1 MLESLLSIL
10 FWGLLALAGLL
21 SAGHALLNKRDP
33 RAALG
38 WVVLCL
44 VFPGVGAALYWLLG
58 VNRIRTLA
66 RDWQARGMGMHGRQP
81 DLCLWAADMAAELPF
96 SAENYAALLSLA
108 DAVTRRP
115 LLQGNRVRPLHSGEE
130 AYPAMLEAIE
140 AAHSSVCLSTYIFDS
155 DRTGR
160 KFVDA
165 LRAAAARGVDVR
177 VLVDALGERYSFP
190 PARRL
195 LVGSGVRIARFLPPS
210 LSERGIHINLRNH
223 RKLLI
228 VDGLVGFTG
237 GMNIGDRHLASESD
251 PRRVVDIHFRVEG
264 PVVGQMQEA
273 FFEDW
278 QFTTG
283 ELVGEIVYPSV
294 VSGAEA
300 FCRGISAG
308 PNEDFEKLNWLVIGA
323 LDCAR
328 RHVRIMTPYFIPDR
342 TLITAINAAALRGV
356 TVEIMLPEKNNLP
369 YVAWATRAYLW
380 ELLQYG
386 TRIYYQPPPFVHSKF
401 LLVDEAYALVGSAN
415 LDPRSLRLNFEFC
428 LEVYDR
434 RLNDLLAR
442 HFDTLQGLSREVLQ
456 EELDG
461 RPLPFKLRDAIAKL
475 FSPYL

>member
-1 MLESLLSIL
+1 MLDPLLMIL
-10 FWGLLALAGLL
+10 FGGLLLLASVL

-38 WVVLCL
+38 WVVFCL
-44 VFPGVGAALYWLLG
+44 VLPGVGAALYWLLG
-58 VNRIRTLA
+58 ANRIRTLA

-81 DLCLWAADMAAELPF
+81 DFCLWVADMVGALPF
-96 SAENYAALLSLA
+96 LAENYATLLSLA

-115 LLQGNRVRPLHSGEE
+115 LLQGNRVRPLHNGEE
-130 AYPAMLEAIE
+130 AYPAMIEAIE

-160 KFVDA
+160 RFVEA
-165 LRAAAARGVDVR
+165 LRAAATRGVKVR

-195 LVGSGVRIARFLPPS
+195 LRGCGVRIARFLPPS
-210 LSERGIHINLRNH
+210 FTERGIHLNLRNH

-228 VDGLVGFTG
+228 VDGQVGFTG
-237 GMNIGDRHLASESD
+237 GMNIGDRHLASTGD
-251 PRRVVDIHFRVEG
+251 PRRVVDIHFRIEG
-264 PVVGQMQEA
+264 PVVGQMLGA

-278 QFTTG
+278 RFTTG
-283 ELVGEIVYPSV
+283 DPAVDIACPAV
-294 VSGAEA
+294 VPDGEA
-300 FCRGISAG
+300 FCRGISDG
-308 PNEDFEKLNWLVIGA
+308 PNEDFEQLTWLLVGA
-323 LDCAR
+323 LNCAR
-328 RHVRIMTPYFIPDR
+328 HRVRIMTPYFIPDR

-356 TVEIMLPEKNNLP
+356 SVEIMLPEKNNLSF
-369 YVAWATRAYLW
+369 VAWATRAYLW

-401 LLVDEAYALVGSAN
+401 LLVDDAYALVGSAN

-434 RLNDLLAR
+434 WLNESLER
-442 HFDTLQGLSREVLQ
+442 HFDALRSLSVEVGL

-461 RPLPFKLRDAIAKL
+461 RPLSLKLRDSFAKL